1 MKRQGEMKFFDR
13 KTELALLRR
22 IREESKSSARMTI
35 LKGRRRIGKTSLL
48 MEAYGDEDFLYF
60 FVARKNEADLCV
72 DFSEEISRYLGITL
86 PGGATSFEAIF
97 RFILEVAQTRPL
109 TLVIDEFQDFLRINA
124 SVFSAMQR
132 DWDRLKDKARINLVV
147 SGSINRMMEQIFA
160 SDQPLYGRATNEIDL
175 MPFSTGSIKEI
186 LAFHAP
192 GWTPDSLLALWTFT
206 GGVAKYVEL
215 LMDQGAHDL
224 EAMVGA
230 MVSEGSIVPGEGRV
244 LLVDEFGRDYATYFS
259 ILSLIAA
266 GKTSRAEIQNVT
278 GGDIGGYLT
287 KLESEYRLIAKNVPF
302 AANGHNRNMRYV
314 LNDNFYRFW
323 FRFICKYQALI
334 ELRAYGRLRETILRD
349 YAVFSGKALEGYFVR
364 KLSETGRYTRIGN
377 WWNRKGENEIDIVAV
392 DDGER
397 RIDFFEVKRN
407 AARFDK
413 AALQRR
419 AEEFLTVAGEF
430 AAYKKDFA
438 GLSLADM

>member
-13 KTELALLRR
+13 KNELALLRR

-192 GWTPDSLLALWTFT
+192 GWTPDSLLA
-206 GGVAKYVEL
+206 
-215 LMDQGAHDL
+215 
-224 EAMVGA
+224 AMVGA
-230 MVSEGSIVPGEGRV
+230 MVSEGSIVPSEGRV

-302 AANGHNRNMRYV
+302 ALNGHNRNMRYV

-413 AALQRR
+413 AVLQRR

>member
-1 MKRQGEMKFFDR
+1 
-13 KTELALLRR
+13 
-22 IREESKSSARMTI
+22 MTI

-72 DFSEEISRYLGITL
+72 DFSEEISRYLGLTL

-97 RFILEVAQTRPL
+97 RFVLEVAQTRPL

-132 DWDRLKDKARINLVV
+132 DWDRLKGKAHINLVV

-175 MPFSTGSIKEI
+175 MPFSTGSLKEI
-186 LAFHAP
+186 LSFHSP
-192 GWTPDSLLALWTFT
+192 DWTPDSLLALWTFT

-215 LMDQGAHDL
+215 LMDQDAHDL

-287 KLESEYRLIAKNVPF
+287 KLESEYRLIAKSVPF
-302 AANGHNRNMRYV
+302 ASNGHNRNMRYV

-349 YAVFSGKALEGYFVR
+349 YAAFSGKALEGYFVR

-392 DDGER
+392 DDSER

-413 AALQRR
+413 AVLQRK
-419 AEEFLTVAGEF
+419 AEEFLAVSGEF

-438 GLSLADM
+438 GLSIEDM

>member
-1 MKRQGEMKFFDR
+1 M
-13 KTELALLRR
+13 
-22 IREESKSSARMTI
+22 
-35 LKGRRRIGKTSLL
+35 
-48 MEAYGDEDFLYF
+48 
-60 FVARKNEADLCV
+60 
-72 DFSEEISRYLGITL
+72 
-86 PGGATSFEAIF
+86 
-97 RFILEVAQTRPL
+97 EVAQNRPL
-109 TLVIDEFQDFLRINA
+109 TLVIDEFQDFLRINE

-132 DWDRLKDKARINLVV
+132 DWDRLKGKARINLVV

-175 MPFSTGSIKEI
+175 MPFSTASIKEI
-186 LAFHAP
+186 LAFHSP
-192 GWTPDSLLALWTFT
+192 QWTPESLLALWTFT

-215 LMDQGAHDL
+215 LMDQGSYEL
-224 EAMVGA
+224 EAMVQS
-230 MVSEGSIVPGEGRV
+230 MVSEGSIIPGEGKV

-278 GGDIGGYLT
+278 GDDIGGYLT

-302 AANGHNRNMRYV
+302 ASNGRNRNMRYV

-323 FRFICKYQALI
+323 FRFVYKYQALI

-349 YAVFSGKALEGYFVR
+349 YATFSGKALEGYFIR

-392 DDGER
+392 DDGAR
-397 RIDFFEVKRN
+397 TIDFFEIKRN
-407 AARFDK
+407 AARFDE
-413 AALQRR
+413 ALLRR
-419 AEEFLTVAGEF
+419 KAEEFLTVAGEF
-430 AAYKKDFA
+430 ASYKQSFA
-438 GLSLADM
+438 GLSMKDM

>member
-1 MKRQGEMKFFDR
+1 
-13 KTELALLRR
+13 
-22 IREESKSSARMTI
+22 MTI

-60 FVARKNEADLCV
+60 FVARKNEADLCM
-72 DFSEEISRYLGITL
+72 DFAEEISRYLGLTL
-86 PGGATSFEAIF
+86 PGGASSFESVF
-97 RFILEVAQTRPL
+97 HFLMEVAQTRPL
-109 TLVIDEFQDFLRINA
+109 TLVIDEFQDFLRINE

-132 DWDRLKDKARINLVV
+132 DWDRLKGKARINLVL

-175 MPFSTGSIKEI
+175 MPFSTASVKEI
-186 LAFHAP
+186 LAFHSP
-192 GWTPDSLLALWTFT
+192 QWTPEALLALWTFT

-215 LMDQGAHDL
+215 LMDQGAYDL
-224 EAMVGA
+224 EAMVLA
-230 MVSEGSIVPGEGRV
+230 MVSEGSIIPGEGKV

-278 GGDIGGYLT
+278 GDDIGGYLT

-302 AANGHNRNMRYV
+302 ASNGRNRNMRYV

-323 FRFICKYQALI
+323 FRFVYKYQALI

-349 YAVFSGKALEGYFVR
+349 YATFSGKALEGYFIR

-392 DDGER
+392 DDGAR
-397 RIDFFEVKRN
+397 TIDFFEIKRN
-407 AARFDK
+407 AARFDEALLQCK
-413 AALQRR
+413 AK
-419 AEEFLTVAGEF
+419 EFLTVAGEF
-430 AAYKKDFA
+430 ASYKQSFA
-438 GLSLADM
+438 GLSLKDM

>member
-1 MKRQGEMKFFDR
+1 
-13 KTELALLRR
+13 
-22 IREESKSSARMTI
+22 MTI

-60 FVARKNEADLCV
+60 FVARKNEADLCT
-72 DFSEEISRYLGITL
+72 DFAEEISRYLGLTL
-86 PGGATSFEAIF
+86 PGGASSFESIF
-97 RFILEVAQTRPL
+97 RFLMEVAQTRPL
-109 TLVIDEFQDFLRINA
+109 TLVIDEFQDFLRINE

-132 DWDRLKDKARINLVV
+132 DWDRLKGKARINLVV

-175 MPFSTGSIKEI
+175 MPFSTASLKEI
-186 LAFHAP
+186 LAFHSP
-192 GWTPDSLLALWTFT
+192 GWTPESLLALWTFT

-215 LMDQGAHDL
+215 LMDQGSYEL
-224 EAMVGA
+224 EAMVLS
-230 MVSEGSIVPGEGRV
+230 MVSEGSIIPGEGKV

-278 GGDIGGYLT
+278 GDDIGGYLT

-302 AANGHNRNMRYV
+302 ASNGRNRNMRYV

-323 FRFICKYQALI
+323 FRFVYKYQALI

-349 YAVFSGKALEGYFVR
+349 YATFSGKALEGYFIR

-392 DDGER
+392 DDGAR
-397 RIDFFEVKRN
+397 TIDFFEIKRN
-407 AARFDK
+407 AARFDEALLRRK
-413 AALQRR
+413 AK
-419 AEEFLTVAGEF
+419 EFLTVSGEF
-430 AAYKKDFA
+430 ASYKQAFA
-438 GLSLADM
+438 GLSLKDM

>member
-13 KTELALLRR
+13 KNELALLRR

-302 AANGHNRNMRYV
+302 ASNGHNRNMRYV
-314 LNDNFYRFW
+314 LNDKQ
-323 FRFICKYQALI
+323 FRTYLT
-334 ELRAYGRLRETILRD
+334 LLNTT
-349 YAVFSGKALEGYFVR
+349 V
-364 KLSETGRYTRIGN
+364 N
-377 WWNRKGENEIDIVAV
+377 NR
-392 DDGER
+392 
-397 RIDFFEVKRN
+397 
-407 AARFDK
+407 
-413 AALQRR
+413 
-419 AEEFLTVAGEF
+419 
-430 AAYKKDFA
+430 
-438 GLSLADM
+438 GLNK

>member
-1 MKRQGEMKFFDR
+1 
-13 KTELALLRR
+13 
-22 IREESKSSARMTI
+22 
-35 LKGRRRIGKTSLL
+35 
-48 MEAYGDEDFLYF
+48 
-60 FVARKNEADLCV
+60 
-72 DFSEEISRYLGITL
+72 
-86 PGGATSFEAIF
+86 
-97 RFILEVAQTRPL
+97 
-109 TLVIDEFQDFLRINA
+109 
-124 SVFSAMQR
+124 
-132 DWDRLKDKARINLVV
+132 
-147 SGSINRMMEQIFA
+147 MMEQIFA

-175 MPFSTGSIKEI
+175 MPFSTGSLKEI
-186 LAFHAP
+186 LSFHSP
-192 GWTPDSLLALWTFT
+192 DWTPDSLLALWTFT

-215 LMDQGAHDL
+215 LMDQDAHDL

-349 YAVFSGKALEGYFVR
+349 YAAFSGKALEGYFVR

-392 DDGER
+392 DDSER

-413 AALQRR
+413 AVLQRK
-419 AEEFLTVAGEF
+419 AEEFLAVSGEF

-438 GLSLADM
+438 GLSIEDM